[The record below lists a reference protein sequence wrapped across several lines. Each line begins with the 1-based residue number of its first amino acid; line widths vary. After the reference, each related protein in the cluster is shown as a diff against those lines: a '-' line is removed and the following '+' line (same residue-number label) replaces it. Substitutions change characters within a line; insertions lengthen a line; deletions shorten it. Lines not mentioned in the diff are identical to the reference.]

1 MERSEARRGET
12 SEASEAA
19 KLAPMRSPEMSAA
32 HPLSAARV
40 DAAVALAAPGSYAL
54 GYMDGDAFVVFYVG
68 RSDSDVRQRLH
79 EWVGRPSEPGR
90 LVRYGSRAKAS
101 WGASPRPRRGGLPV
115 NAPALGRVESGESP
129 YTHFAY
135 RYAGSAEAAYA
146 QEWQSYDR
154 FGGESLDNESEPS
167 P

>member
-1 MERSEARRGET
+1 MERSEDRRGEAR
-12 SEASEAA
+12 EASEARE
-19 KLAPMRSPEMSAA
+19 LAPTRSLEMSVA
-32 HPLSAARV
+32 HPLSAPRI
-40 DAAVALAAPGSYAL
+40 DAAVARAAPGSYAL

-79 EWVGRPSEPGR
+79 EWVGRPSQPGR
-90 LVRYGSRAKAS
+90 LLRYGSRAKAS
-101 WGASPRPRRGGLPV
+101 WGAYPRPRGGLPV

-135 RYAGSAEAAYA
+135 RYADSAETAYA

-154 FGGESLDNESEPS
+154 FGGESLDNEREPS